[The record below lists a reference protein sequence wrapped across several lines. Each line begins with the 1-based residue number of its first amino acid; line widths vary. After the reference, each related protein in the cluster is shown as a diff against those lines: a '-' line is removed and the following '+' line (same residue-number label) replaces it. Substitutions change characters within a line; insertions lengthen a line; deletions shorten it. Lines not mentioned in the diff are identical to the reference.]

1 MDFSEFNLPI
11 HNSIYKQPLEVQKN
25 IYEYLASM
33 DNMQKTAYVIASNHL
48 GSSFNILK
56 SVGYLEWLQNKK
68 N

>member
-1 MDFSEFNLPI
+1 MDFSYLNLPI
-11 HNSIYKQPLEVQKN
+11 YDGVYKLPLEVQKN

-33 DNMQKTAYVIASNHL
+33 DDMQKIAYAIASNHL

>member
-1 MDFSEFNLPI
+1 MDFSHLNLPI
-11 HNSIYKQPLEVQKN
+11 YDGVYKLPLEVQKN

-33 DNMQKTAYVIASNHL
+33 DDMQKIAYAIASNHL